1 MSTDQLRTI
10 DPLNAEWVTI
20 VLLAVVLVLALTNV
34 SSPRKWRLLA
44 QATFRMRLGRQ
55 TLRDEVDLRDRTLV
69 GLLLLAVAVL
79 AMFGWQ
85 ADTLSAG
92 GPGMDYPEWLG
103 LVAAVVLVQL
113 LVLAV
118 LGGLL
123 RTDGGLAEHI
133 YTGLLLFVLGGLVL
147 LPVVAVVAYRA
158 EWRWSALPVGA
169 VLLVLLLIY
178 RWVRGGWVGWVVGT
192 PLRHIIIYLCAA
204 EILPVLLLI
213 SALR

>member
-1 MSTDQLRTI
+1 MTSDHLRAI

-20 VLLAVVLVLALTNV
+20 VLLAVVVVLALTNV

-85 ADTLSAG
+85 ADTLYAA
-92 GPGMDYPEWLG
+92 GPGMTYPEWLG
-103 LVAAVVLVQL
+103 LVGAVVVVQL
-113 LVLAV
+113 LVLGV
-118 LGGLL
+118 LGFLIHA
-123 RTDGGLAEHI
+123 DGGLAEHI
-133 YTGLLLFVLGGLVL
+133 YTGLLLFVLGGMVL
-147 LPVVAVVAYRA
+147 LPVVALVAYRE
-158 EWRWSALPVGA
+158 EWRTGA
-169 VLLVLLLIY
+169 VLTGMLLLLLLLVY
-178 RWVRGGWVGWVVGT
+178 RWIRGAWVGWGVGT
-192 PLRHIIIYLCAA
+192 PVRHIIIYLCAA

>member
-1 MSTDQLRTI
+1 MSTDRLRAI

-20 VLLAVVLVLALTNV
+20 VLLIVVLVLALTNV

-85 ADTLSAG
+85 ADTLSAA
-92 GPGMDYPEWLG
+92 GPGMTYPEWLG

-113 LVLAV
+113 LVLGV
-118 LGGLL
+118 LGALVN
-123 RTDGGLAEHI
+123 TDGGVSEYT
-133 YTGLLLFVLGGLVL
+133 YTGLLLFVLAGLVL
-147 LPVVAVVAYRA
+147 LPVVAVTAYRA
-158 EWRWSALPVGA
+158 EWRSEGLLVGT
-169 VLLVLLLIY
+169 LLLVVLLLY
-178 RWVRGGWVGWVVGT
+178 RWVRGGWVGWGVGT

-213 SALR
+213 GALR

>member
-1 MSTDQLRTI
+1 
-10 DPLNAEWVTI
+10 
-20 VLLAVVLVLALTNV
+20 
-34 SSPRKWRLLA
+34 
-44 QATFRMRLGRQ
+44 
-55 TLRDEVDLRDRTLV
+55 
-69 GLLLLAVAVL
+69 
-79 AMFGWQ
+79 
-85 ADTLSAG
+85 
-92 GPGMDYPEWLG
+92 
-103 LVAAVVLVQL
+103 
-113 LVLAV
+113 V

-169 VLLVLLLIY
+169 VLLLLLLIY